1 MGYSVINGA
10 TCYRFLELTE
20 LKTEN
25 ITTENFIKMAIT
37 AADVNKLRQETGAGM
52 MDCKKALT
60 EADGDFDKAKEI
72 LRKQGQKIADKR
84 ADNATAEG
92 IVLAH
97 VSPDGKTGKVVALA
111 CETEP
116 VSKVADFQ
124 NLATAVMNAAVSTGA
139 SDKAALLAAPQADG
153 RSLQDHITDLMGK
166 IGEKIDV
173 ASFETVSADKVVS
186 YIHSNGKLGV
196 LVGLTNTNG
205 TDVTEVGK
213 DIAMQIAAMKPVALD
228 KDGVDASVVEREIE
242 IGKEQARQEGKPE
255 AMLEKIALGKLNKF
269 YKENTLLN
277 QEFVKD
283 NSLTIAQLLDKT
295 SKGLTVSAFKRVA
308 IG

>member
-1 MGYSVINGA
+1 
-10 TCYRFLELTE
+10 
-20 LKTEN
+20 
-25 ITTENFIKMAIT
+25 MAIT

-60 EADGDFDKAKEI
+60 EADGDFDKAKEV

-97 VSPDGKTGKVVALA
+97 VSEDGKSGKVIALA

-124 NLATAVMNAAVSTGA
+124 NLAMTVMSTAVATHAT
-139 SDKAALLAAPQADG
+139 DKATLLATPQADG

-166 IGEKIDV
+166 IGEKVDV
-173 ASFETVSADKVVS
+173 ASFETISADKVVS

-196 LVGLTNTNG
+196 LVGLVNVNG

-213 DIAMQIAAMKPVALD
+213 DVAMQIAAMKPVALD
-228 KDGVDASVVEREIE
+228 KDGVDATVVEREIE

-255 AMLEKIALGKLNKF
+255 AMLEKIAMGKLNKF

-283 NSLTIAQLLDKT
+283 GSLTIAQLLDKT
-295 SKGLTVSAFKRVA
+295 SKGLTVSEFKRVA